1 MKRLKQVWRLR
12 RFVSIPPGAPRL
24 NALAALIGAMAVGI
38 LLLTFHARPAGAGLG
53 SAALA
58 PSQLKLSTPAGEFDV
73 GAQGKNALGSLSPD
87 EMNTRIHG
95 AIHSSRVALQLHITL
110 LELGK
115 RRLESIPDY
124 TATFLKQER
133 VNGEDLQD
141 LQTIQ
146 LKLRHEPFSVH
157 MEWIEGGDV
166 GRQVLYVD
174 GQLEGRMLVRL
185 GGKKGKVLPILKLDP
200 TGSQAMAEARH
211 PATEMGLLNLIDVL
225 LKYRKRDFA
234 LKQGVRWQM
243 VPDQKFADR
252 DCDCWVV
259 EYDSREVEPVY
270 RKSII
275 YIDREH
281 ALPICV
287 RNFGW
292 PGEVVETADT
302 AALDE
307 ATLIEFYGYTDL
319 KFENRLSD
327 ADFEKLRR

>member
-1 MKRLKQVWRLR
+1 MNRLKQIWHLR
-12 RFVSIPPGAPRL
+12 RFVTIPPGAPRL
-24 NALAALIGAMAVGI
+24 NALAALIGVMAAGI
-38 LLLTFHARPAGAGLG
+38 LLLTFHTRPAGAGLD
-53 SAALA
+53 SAALTA
-58 PSQLKLSTPAGEFDV
+58 SQLVLSAPLKNVPGAGQNE
-73 GAQGKNALGSLSPD
+73 LGLLSPD
-87 EMNTRIHG
+87 EMNLRIQG
-95 AIHSSRVALQLHITL
+95 AIHTSRIALQLHLTL

-133 VNGEDLQD
+133 VNGEDLQE
-141 LQTIQ
+141 LQTIR

-157 MEWIEGGDV
+157 MEWMEGGDV

-174 GQLEGRMLVRL
+174 GQDMFVRL
-185 GGKKGKVLPILKLDP
+185 GGKKGKLLPIIPLDP
-200 TGSQAMAEARH
+200 TGSRAMAESRH
-211 PATEMGLLNLIDVL
+211 PATEMGLLHLIDVL
-225 LKYRKRDFA
+225 LKYRKRDFT
-234 LKQGVRWQM
+234 LKEGVRWQM
-243 VPDQKFADR
+243 LPDQKFTDR
-252 DCDCWVV
+252 VCDCWVV
-259 EYDSREVEPVY
+259 EYDRREVEPVY

-275 YIDREH
+275 YIDREL

-292 PGEVVETADT
+292 PGEEVETSDA